1 MKKFVSFV
9 LVLMVVFGTV
19 FSTAVVSNAASISSN
34 KHTATG
40 INGGQTVYIKS
51 NTGWNTELF
60 GNTYRTKIQI
70 RVPVDENGLAKYG
83 EFQYTLRDT
92 AQYAKVDVTIY
103 KKSGS
108 SWVKQ
113 NNLSGSFNCTRNGY
127 LCTTSGTA
135 KTWVLPGKGVEYK
148 VVIAP
153 KINWL
158 TEDWLGFDSVS
169 DMKGFTLKITSYG
182 TITKVA

>member
-1 MKKFVSFV
+1 MKKFISIA
-9 LVLMVVFGTV
+9 LAIMVVVGTV
-19 FSTAVVSNAASISSN
+19 FSTSVMSSAASISSN

-70 RVPVDENGLAKYG
+70 KLPSGCFE
-83 EFQYTLRDT
+83 EFQYNLSTKGD
-92 AQYAKVDVTIY
+92 AKVNVTIY

-113 NNLSGSFNCTRNGY
+113 TGLSGSFNCNNKGYICNSNG
-127 LCTTSGTA
+127 SA

-153 KINWL
+153 KMTWL
-158 TEDWLGFDSVS
+158 TRDWLGFDSVS
-169 DMKGFTLKITSYG
+169 DMRGFTLNITSYG
-182 TITKVA
+182 TITKVS

>member
-1 MKKFVSFV
+1 MKKFLSIV
-9 LVLMVVFGTV
+9 LVIMVVVGTV
-19 FSTAVVSNAASISSN
+19 FSTSVMSSAASISSN
-34 KHTATG
+34 KHKATG

-70 RVPVDENGLAKYG
+70 KLPSACFE
-83 EFQYTLRDT
+83 EFQYNLSTGSV
-92 AQYAKVDVTIY
+92 AKINVTIY

-113 NNLSGSFNCTRNGY
+113 TGLSGSFNCNNKGYICSSNG
-127 LCTTSGTA
+127 SV

-153 KINWL
+153 KMNWI
-158 TEDWLGFDSVS
+158 TEDWLGFNSVS
-169 DMKGFTLKITSYG
+169 DMRGFTLSITSYG

>member
-1 MKKFVSFV
+1 MKKIVSII
-9 LVLMVVFGTV
+9 LTLMVVLGTV
-19 FSTAVVSNAASISSN
+19 FSTSVVSNAASISSN

-60 GNTYRTKIQI
+60 GDTYRTKIQI
-70 RVPVDENGLAKYG
+70 KLPSNCYE
-83 EFQYTLRDT
+83 EFQFNLSTCAD
-92 AQYAKVDVTIY
+92 AKINVTIY

-113 NNLSGSFNCTRNGY
+113 NDLSGSFNCNKAGY
-127 LCTTSGTA
+127 ICNSLGKA

-153 KINWL
+153 KMTWIA
-158 TEDWLGFDSVS
+158 TDWLGFKSVS
-169 DMKGFTLKITSYG
+169 DMKGFTLNITSYG
-182 TITKVA
+182 TITKVV